1 MMKGLVAWWGK
12 NPVAGNLLMIA
23 CAIFGWFSYNQMD
36 KEFFPGQQAQ
46 QIRIEAVWPGANPE
60 DIERQIITRIEEA
73 VVGIDGVQRLRS
85 QAGEGYGWVVLRA
98 RPNRDIEVMLDET
111 RNAVNAISGLPRDLE
126 PLQVRRD
133 MFRNWSI
140 LTAVHGP
147 NATERQLQE
156 AGELVRDE
164 LAKQP
169 GVNLV
174 IVAGKLSHEVSIE
187 LSEDAMR
194 RFGLTFDEVAQAVRG
209 ASVDLSGGTV
219 KTASGSYQLRAK
231 NLAENQRAFE
241 DIVVRQSAD
250 GGVVRVGDVARVVDG
265 FVDQQAQSRQ
275 NGEPAIMV
283 TVLTAERFNLFQA
296 SDSVQK
302 FIKEMNESNRLPGD
316 LQMSIVYDES
326 TDYRAL
332 LDILFQNAITG
343 FILIFI
349 LLLLTLHPVV
359 AFWSTL
365 GVMTAFAGSFII
377 LPYVDVSLN
386 FLTVFGFLLVLGIM
400 VDDAIIVGEAIYE
413 RIEKGERGV
422 DAAILSTQMVLKPLM
437 ASVMVTVLAFAPWM
451 FISGEERQFTRAMS
465 IVVMSTLFF
474 SLVETLI
481 ILPAHLAHVKP
492 LKPGPGFLGTLAGW
506 QVKSS
511 ESVLWFSRT
520 IYQPLVRVA
529 VKKRYTTLAIFVVA
543 LALSIALMSTGRI
556 KQSFMPEI
564 EGDFVNMSIQLPA
577 GTPAER
583 TLAIAQELEEGR
595 KRFEEATAEY
605 AYSSQGNGTEIK
617 SRGAVLNW
625 YTVVE
630 ERSIQAYINLTP
642 PESRDVGTKALLDV
656 MRESMG
662 EFPDAEEVSYSL
674 GGNDDGAALD
684 IALSAPNPVELR
696 AAVEELKAELAG
708 FAQVYSVSDSEDSP
722 TEELRITLRPGAE
735 QLGLTLADV
744 TRQVRQAY
752 FGEEVQRLARE
763 GQDAR
768 VYVRY
773 PRDDRRTLDSLDQF
787 RVRTPDGREIPLWT
801 VADARFEPGS
811 TSIDRRDRM
820 RSIVVSV
827 EAPQEARADIQKAL
841 EANYWPTFQER
852 HPTVTRRD
860 IGQAQGQQEFFG
872 EFTRLLSIAGFGMFF
887 LLAVVFRSYVQP
899 ALIMS
904 ALPFAFVGAAV
915 GHFVTGSSFALF
927 SWLGLVAAAGVVVN
941 DNVVLLDRANNLR
954 EEGLDA
960 EEGIIQA
967 GVSRF
972 RQIFLTSVTE
982 FVGTAPMLLENSVNA
997 QFLKPMIISL
1007 AFGVLLCMPVTLF
1020 LTPALYMIGK
1030 DVKAGFSGGWRAWW
1044 AAVRG
1049 ERTRPRIEPAE

>member
-1 MMKGLVAWWGK
+1 MKALIAWWAK
-12 NPVAGNLLMIA
+12 NPVAGNLLMLA
-23 CAIFGWFSYNQMD
+23 CAIFGFMSYTQMD

-46 QIRIEAVWPGANPE
+46 QIRVEAVWPGATPE
-60 DIERQIITRIEEA
+60 DVERQIVSRIEEA
-73 VVGIDGVQRLRS
+73 VVGIDGVQRIRS

-98 RPNRDIEVMLDET
+98 RPTRDIEQMLDEV
-111 RNAVNAISGLPRDLE
+111 RNSVNAISGLPRDLE

-133 MFRNWSI
+133 IFRNWSI

-156 AGELVRDE
+156 AAELVRDQ
-164 LAKQP
+164 LARQP

-174 IVAGKLSHEVSIE
+174 IVAGKLGQEVSIE
-187 LSEDAMR
+187 LSEEAMR
-194 RFGLTFDEVAQAVRG
+194 RYGLTFDEVAQAVRG

-231 NLAENQRAFE
+231 NLAESQKAFE
-241 DIVVRQSAD
+241 AIVVRQTEG
-250 GGVVRVGDVARVVDG
+250 GGVVRVGDVARVIDGYVDT
-265 FVDQQAQSRQ
+265 QALSRQ

-296 SDSVQK
+296 SDSVHK
-302 FIKEMNESNRLPGD
+302 FIKEMNQPGKLPNG
-316 LQMSIVYDES
+316 LSMSIVYDES

-332 LDILFQNAITG
+332 LDILFQNALTG
-343 FILIFI
+343 FALIFI
-349 LLLLTLHPVV
+349 LLLLTLHPTV

-413 RIEKGERGV
+413 RIEKGERGA
-422 DAAILSTQMVLKPLM
+422 DAAILATQMVLKPLL
-437 ASVMVTVLAFAPWM
+437 ASVLVTVLAFAPWM
-451 FISGEERQFTRAMS
+451 FITGEERQFTRAMS

-474 SLVETLI
+474 SLIETLI

-492 LKPGPGFLGTLAGW
+492 LQPGPGFWGTLAGW

-511 ESVLWFSRT
+511 ESVLWFSRN
-520 IYQPLVRVA
+520 IYQPLVRLA
-529 VKKRYTTLAIFVVA
+529 VKKRYTTLAVFIVSLA
-543 LALSIALMSTGRI
+543 LAVTLMSTGRI

-564 EGDFVNMSIQLPA
+564 EGDFVNMSITLPA

-583 TLAIAQELEEGR
+583 TKAIAEELEAGR
-595 KRFEEATAEY
+595 ARFEQATAQY
-605 AYSSQGNGTEIK
+605 AYTRQEGDGVEVK
-617 SRGAVLNW
+617 SRGAVMNW

-630 ERSIQAYINLTP
+630 DRSIQAYINLTP
-642 PESRDVGTKALLDV
+642 PEARDVGTKKLLEI

-662 EFPDAEEVSYSL
+662 EFPDAEQVNYSL
-674 GGNDDGAALD
+674 GGGDDGSALD
-684 IALSAPNPVELR
+684 IALSAADPAELR
-696 AAVEELKAELAG
+696 RAVEELKDHLSSY
-708 FAQVYSVSDSEDSP
+708 AQVYAVSDSEDSP
-722 TEELRITLRPGAE
+722 TEELRLTLRPGAE
-735 QLGLTLADV
+735 QLGLNLADV

-752 FGEEVQRLARE
+752 FGEEVQRLARD

-773 PRDDRRTLDSLDQF
+773 PRADRRTLDSLNEF

-801 VADARFEPGS
+801 VANARFEPGS

-820 RSIVVSV
+820 RSIVVSA

-841 EANYWPTFQER
+841 GENYWPSFEER
-852 HPTVTRRD
+852 HPTVSRRD

-872 EFTRLLSIAGFGMFF
+872 EFTRLLGIASFAMFF

-954 EEGLDA
+954 QDEGLDA

-997 QFLKPMIISL
+997 QFLKPMIVSL
-1007 AFGVLLCMPVTLF
+1007 AFGVLLCMPVTLL

-1030 DVKAGFSGGWRAWW
+1030 DVKTGVTGLWASWRG
-1044 AAVRG
+1044 AVRG
-1049 ERTRPRIEPAE
+1049 ARSRIEPAE